1 MHPILNSIKSSIPNA
16 ITCMNALSG
25 TVAIIFAFHYN
36 ELYGSL
42 HGYEMSY
49 IFIAAAAVFDFF
61 DGFCARLL
69 HAQSEIGKELD
80 SLSDLVSFGVAPALL
95 MFNTMQNLGTGSWL
109 SYATLL
115 IVAFGALRL
124 AKFNTD
130 SRQTTYFIG
139 LPIPANAI
147 FWIGMCGWIHRYH
160 YINEWML
167 AVIIL
172 MVSWLMVSEIKMFS
186 LKFKSYK
193 FSENVVRYIL
203 IIGTISFVV
212 FYGISGLMWAILFY
226 LMVSMACRSSI
237 H

>member
-1 MHPILNSIKSSIPNA
+1 
-16 ITCMNALSG
+16 MNVLSG
-25 TVAIIFAFHYN
+25 TVAIIFTFRYN
-36 ELYGSL
+36 EIFGSL
-42 HGYEMSY
+42 HGYEWAY

-69 HAQSEIGKELD
+69 HAQSAIGKELD

-95 MFNTMQNLGTGSWL
+95 MFNTMQTLGSGSWL

-115 IVAFGALRL
+115 IVALGALRL

-160 YINEWML
+160 YINEWIL
-167 AVIIL
+167 AAIIL

-186 LKFKSYK
+186 LKFKSFK

-226 LMVSMACRSSI
+226 LMVSMACRNSI